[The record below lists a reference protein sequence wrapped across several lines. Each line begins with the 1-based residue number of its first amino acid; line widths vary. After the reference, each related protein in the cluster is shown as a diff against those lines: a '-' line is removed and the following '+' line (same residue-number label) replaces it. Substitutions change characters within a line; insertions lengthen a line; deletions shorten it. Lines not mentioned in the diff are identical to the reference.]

1 MIVIFIIILLLILI
15 YLVFK
20 KIEKFTDVNI
30 TNDFYIPRDI
40 TINRLSEKKIN
51 ASNICIFERSGGKI
65 TDIECIEADELIS
78 TLNLPKE
85 RMKMVCVDNNCLD
98 AEDLKILNG
107 QKNFKIISESEHE
120 SYTGKCLGDNKRVK
134 LRRCGHNI
142 NDNEYEKINSLTPFS
157 CSDGNSINFN
167 LIMGDNKDKNL
178 SRGRLTNIPTMPVP
192 RRIQFVEGHRL

>member
-30 TNDFYIPRDI
+30 TNDFYIPRDV
-40 TINRLSEKKIN
+40 TVNRLQEKKIN
-51 ASNICIFERSGGKI
+51 ASNICIFERSGDKI

-78 TLNLPKE
+78 TLSLPKE
-85 RMKMVCVDNNCLD
+85 RMKMICVDNNCLD

-107 QKNFKIISESEHE
+107 DRNFKIINESENG
-120 SYTGKCLGDNKRVK
+120 SYTGKCIGDSKRVK
-134 LRRCGHNI
+134 LRRCGP
-142 NDNEYEKINSLTPFS
+142 NDDSEYDKINSLAPFS
-157 CSDGNSINFN
+157 CSDGNSLSFN
-167 LIMGDNKDKNL
+167 LRMGENSDKNL
-178 SRGRLTNIPTMPVP
+178 TRGTLDEIPQMPVP